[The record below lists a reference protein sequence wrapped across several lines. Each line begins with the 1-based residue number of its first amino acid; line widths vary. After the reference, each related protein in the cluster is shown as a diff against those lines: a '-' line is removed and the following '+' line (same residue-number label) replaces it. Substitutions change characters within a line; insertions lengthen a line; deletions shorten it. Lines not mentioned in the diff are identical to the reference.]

1 MFCSAAV
8 IMSHSVKHGAVALC
22 GTPHRHLCLSWVVFS
37 PTAQSW
43 SHWEDIFLSCFCL
56 LCAWKW
62 LLRQTLRWTHIDDAL
77 VFSNPNTV
85 QKSHCDALMWCRGI
99 KKKITFLVGNYCLC
113 WSLILFN
120 QNDCANEFSE
130 ECNAS
135 ALTASNIYYYTV
147 IAVAIT
153 MTLPHS
159 STLVY
164 HENAT
169 IYDVICGRFLA
180 EKSTACHGGR
190 SERWNSTAN
199 RLRVSCSPVEDGVLL
214 NKMSFDWKTLMQWN
228 PERLNRGTW
237 YDVSDISCC
246 FKLPGKLSWV
256 RSFSR
261 GHLLHNCLD

>member
-1 MFCSAAV
+1 MAIIAS
-8 IMSHSVKHGAVALC
+8 M
-22 GTPHRHLCLSWVVFS
+22 
-37 PTAQSW
+37 
-43 SHWEDIFLSCFCL
+43 
-56 LCAWKW
+56 
-62 LLRQTLRWTHIDDAL
+62 L
-77 VFSNPNTV
+77 VSDTI
-85 QKSHCDALMWCRGI
+85 QKSIHPFI
-99 KKKITFLVGNYCLC
+99 FNTFFFQRPELRVTRVC
-113 WSLILFN
+113 WSLSPLSLDEQDKNKIYNQIN

-130 ECNAS
+130 ERNSS

-147 IAVAIT
+147 IAVVIT

-169 IYDVICGRFLA
+169 VYDAIGGRFLA
-180 EKSTACHGGR
+180 EKSPACHGRR

-199 RLRVSCSPVEDGVLL
+199 RLRVSCSPVEHGVLL